1 MRAER
6 ADVSRLGDFGGGHFK
21 VCLHGSLDSAQ
32 RTSGRLAILGSPRT
46 GESFAWSF
54 GPAAFAG
61 GGLHGEIAVPGERRV
76 HVRHP
81 DDHADSRKSAREVD
95 GDHINSASV
104 LADFIQ
110 GSLMLRY
117 NQRQVG

>member
-6 ADVSRLGDFGGGHFK
+6 ADVSQLGDFGGGHFK
-21 VCLHGSLDSAQ
+21 VCSHGSLDSAQ

-46 GESFAWSF
+46 GESF

-95 GDHINSASV
+95 GGHINSASA
-104 LADFIQ
+104 LAE

>member
-6 ADVSRLGDFGGGHFK
+6 ADVSRLGDFGGGLFK
-21 VCLHGSLDSAQ
+21 VCSHESLDSAQ
-32 RTSGRLAILGSPRT
+32 RTSGRLAILGSPGT
-46 GESFAWSF
+46 GESF

-95 GDHINSASV
+95 GDHINSASA